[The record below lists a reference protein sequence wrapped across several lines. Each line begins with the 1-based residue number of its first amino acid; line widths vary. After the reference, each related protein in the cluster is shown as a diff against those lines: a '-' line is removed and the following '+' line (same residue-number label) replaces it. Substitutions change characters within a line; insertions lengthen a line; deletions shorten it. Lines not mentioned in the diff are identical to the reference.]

1 MWRVAADDTSDR
13 DDCIDVA
20 VFCHLC
26 GAVNQFKAA
35 RDMANG
41 DVAACNAVF
50 FECFDGSLQQAFS
63 DVAVPLAYND
73 SEAHVGR
80 VGNCCYFVEE
90 VKVLS

>member
-1 MWRVAADDTSDR
+1 MTHPIEMIASTEPYLAI
-13 DDCIDVA
+13 C
-20 VFCHLC
+20 
-26 GAVNQFKAA
+26 AVNQFKAA